1 MSHGSHKKSV
11 FSREKWLEMAI
22 NAMAEQ
28 CISKFSLDSLLK
40 AMPVTKGSFYSHF
53 KNRTDFLIALVEYW
67 GRHDTKTVVDEIE
80 ALPES
85 MPAQDKLWELM
96 CVIYDMKFNQY
107 ELLIR
112 SMTLEFPEICEV
124 VKAIDRKRLDTVGK
138 LFEEMGFEGDELGM
152 RTLAFVTTMSQD
164 GNVFSDLSTDSYE
177 RQLKLRYEFFIRP

>member
-1 MSHGSHKKSV
+1 M
-11 FSREKWLEMAI
+11 WLKTAIHTMAD
-22 NAMAEQ
+22 Q
-28 CISKFSLDSLLK
+28 CSSKFSLDSLLK

-67 GRHDTKTVVDEIE
+67 GRRDTKFVVNELE

-96 CVIYDMKFNQY
+96 CVIYEMKFNQY

-112 SMTLEFPEICEV
+112 SMTLEFPEIYEA
-124 VKAIDRKRLDTVGK
+124 VKGIDRIRLDTVGK
-138 LFEEMGFEGDELGM
+138 LFEEMGFEGDELEM

-164 GNVFSDLSTDSYE
+164 GNVLSDFSTESYE
-177 RQLKLRYEFFIRP
+177 RQLKLRHEFFVRP